1 MTNLESFIAEIE
13 TTFSNFAET
22 GDISSISIKMW
33 VIHCLRQMGN
43 NITDLRETIVDVK
56 NSKANLPDSFKSLK
70 LALKLNPD
78 SYSIKGNR
86 KNVEDSYIYKQR
98 IENPA
103 WFDVTTHEYVTSCDT
118 KIVTEKIYMG
128 GEPTEFYYKPEWLS
142 LTKGIK
148 KDVLAVDCQNIHPS
162 IRNSYPHEINITG
175 RTLNTNFK
183 EGQVYIQYNSLP
195 TDEDGEIVIP
205 ELTTGDLYHY
215 IENYVKTKIA
225 ENLILNQKNPI
236 GIAQLMPL
244 WEQKLP
250 QLKASALRECKFSSF
265 SKGWEA
271 KFAQQNKRNIAV
283 YTLPSF

>member
-1 MTNLESFIAEIE
+1 MASLENFIAEVE
-13 TTFSNFAET
+13 TTFANYTET

-43 NITDLRETIVDVK
+43 NITDLRETIVEVK
-56 NSKANLPDSFKSLK
+56 NSKADLPDSFKSLK
-70 LALKLNPD
+70 LALKLNPEGI
-78 SYSIKGNR
+78 SIKGD
-86 KNVEDSYIYKQR
+86 KELVKDAYIYKQR

-103 WFDVTTHEYVTSCDT
+103 WFDRNTHEYVTTCES
-118 KIVTEKIYMG
+118 KIITEKIYIG
-128 GEPTEFYYKPEWLS
+128 GQLTEFHYKPEWLS

-148 KDVLAVDCQNIHPS
+148 KDILAVDCQNINPA

-175 RTLNTNFK
+175 RTLNTNFSN
-183 EGQVYIQYNSLP
+183 GSVYIQYNSLP
-195 TDEDGEIVIP
+195 TDEDGEIIIP
-205 ELTTGDLYHY
+205 EITTGDLYHY

-236 GIAQLMPL
+236 GIAQLIPL

-250 QLKASALRECKFSSF
+250 QLKAAALRECKFSSF

-271 KFAQQNKRNIAV
+271 KFAQQNKRNIAIF
-283 YTLPSF
+283 TLPSF

>member
-1 MTNLESFIAEIE
+1 MISLEAFDAEIS
-13 TTFSNFAET
+13 TTFANYAET

-56 NSKANLPDSFKSLK
+56 GSKANLPDSFKSLK

-78 SYSIKGNR
+78 GYKIDGNR
-86 KNVEDSYIYKQR
+86 NNVENSYIYKQR

-118 KIVTEKIYMG
+118 KIVTEKILLG
-128 GEPTEFYYKPEWLS
+128 GEKTEFYYKPEWLS

-148 KDVLAVDCQNIHPS
+148 KDILSSDCQNIHPS

-175 RTLNTNFK
+175 HTLNANFR
-183 EGQVYIQYNSLP
+183 EGQIYIQYNSLP

-205 ELTTGDLYHY
+205 EITTGDLYHY
-215 IENYVKTKIA
+215 IENYVKTKLA
-225 ENLILNQKNPI
+225 EYLILNQKNPT
-236 GIAQLMPL
+236 GIAQLIPL

-250 QLKASALRECKFSSF
+250 QLKAAALRECKFSSF

-271 KFAQQNKRNIAV
+271 KFAQQNKRNIDI